1 MPLTYLTGNDGLCTL
16 PTAHTMN
23 VKVWAANVAYFV
35 SDQTGFSMT
44 GKYRRLGI
52 VDITG
57 SLGGNPT
64 YGSAGTPFGT
74 ITSSTL
80 PAQNGGSLVL
90 AFNASGTSTTNASLT
105 FDVVFSSIALNAD
118 KSGDA
123 TLTLNYEMSDTN
135 GPSVVWVTS

>member
-1 MPLTYLTGNDGLCTL
+1 MPQTYLTGNDGLCTL
-16 PTAHTMN
+16 PTNHTMN

-35 SDQTGFSMT
+35 SDQTGFSMS

-74 ITSSTL
+74 IGSSTL

-90 AFNASGTSTTNASLT
+90 GFNAASNASLT

>member
-1 MPLTYLTGNDGLCTL
+1 MALTYVTGNDGLCTL

-23 VKVWAANVAYFV
+23 VKTWAANLSYFV

-52 VDITG
+52 VDISG

-74 ITSSTL
+74 VSASNL
-80 PAQNGGSLVL
+80 PTQNGGTLVL
-90 AFNASGTSTTNASLT
+90 GFAAASTASLT

-123 TLTLNYEMSDTN
+123 TLTLNFEMSDTN
-135 GPSVVWVTS
+135 GASVVWATS